1 MSVTEEQQHFLEQLA
16 LRIPRLFDAI
26 RQGNVKCEFIIG
38 VRDIDERHVRL
49 KLVAEVVDSGANP
62 LKTHSA
68 LMRSHSKSPE
78 PQTLRNL
85 ERGYAQINDDDA
97 GSNSESDPDATC
109 DSTSDDPDHSA
120 PT

>member
-1 MSVTEEQQHFLEQLA
+1 MAITEEQQRFLEQLA

-68 LMRSHSKSPE
+68 LMRSQSKLPD

-85 ERGYAQINDDDA
+85 ERGHAQTNDA
-97 GSNSESDPDATC
+97 GSNSESDSDAAR
-109 DSTSDDPDHSA
+109 DLTSDDSDHSA